1 MLVTL
6 LYYLDFFKSAIL
18 LHIKTVKLNFFF
30 NLKGQASCFSKRKK
44 RSNRLSQEKRV
55 SMMPLKAAIRSHV
68 ASAEKRSWA
77 RLSPQCF
84 RWEEQYLIY
93 EMPELFFSGN
103 LSNTEILNSLKDLI
117 TTTYITIK
125 LQHWL
130 KQ

>member
-1 MLVTL
+1 MVLVTL

-77 RLSPQCF
+77 RQSPQCF
-84 RWEEQYLIY
+84 REIWFCTQREW
-93 EMPELFFSGN
+93 
-103 LSNTEILNSLKDLI
+103 TETGVCKRTLREVVTDGKE
-117 TTTYITIK
+117 
-125 LQHWL
+125 
-130 KQ
+130 